1 MLLRHLGAYGTS
13 QTGNTLNHKACLCS
27 IIKFLWK
34 KRGHGMLKLDNTVLS
49 VIDVQGELAH
59 AMYNKEMLFE
69 NLQKLIKGSKILGIP
84 VLWTEQN
91 PEGLGTTIPE
101 VANLL
106 SGIKSVSKLSFSCC
120 GNERFME
127 ALRAL
132 NRNQVLLAG
141 IEAHVCIYQTAVDLV
156 NLGYEVQVV
165 VDAVSSRTKENKL
178 IGLERIREVGVSL
191 TSTETVLFELLKVA
205 EGPKFEGILN
215 IVK

>member
-1 MLLRHLGAYGTS
+1 
-13 QTGNTLNHKACLCS
+13 
-27 IIKFLWK
+27 
-34 KRGHGMLKLDNTVLS
+34 
-49 VIDVQGELAH
+49 
-59 AMYNKEMLFE
+59 
-69 NLQKLIKGSKILGIP
+69 
-84 VLWTEQN
+84 
-91 PEGLGTTIPE
+91 
-101 VANLL
+101 
-106 SGIKSVSKLSFSCC
+106 
-120 GNERFME
+120 ME

>member
-1 MLLRHLGAYGTS
+1 M
-13 QTGNTLNHKACLCS
+13 
-27 IIKFLWK
+27 K
-34 KRGHGMLKLDNTVLS
+34 KERHGMLKPDNTVLS

-59 AMYNKEMLFE
+59 AMHNKEMLFE

-84 VLWTEQN
+84 ILWTEQN
-91 PEGLGTTIPE
+91 PEGLGPTIPE

-106 SGIKSVSKLSFSCC
+106 SGIKPVSKLSFSCC

-165 VDAVSSRTKENKL
+165 IDAVSSRTKENKL
-178 IGLERIREVGVSL
+178 IGLEKIREVGVSL